1 MSIYDSFRRQIEEY
15 LVAADM
21 TASDFGRLTV
31 GDTGFVLEVRRGR
44 SPRLVTVDRV
54 LTWIQNNPLPK
65 AQPQ

>member
-31 GDTGFVLEVRRGR
+31 GDSGFVLEVRRGR
-44 SPRLVTVDRV
+44 SPRVITVDRV
-54 LTWIQNNPLPK
+54 LAWIESNPVAKDQLR
-65 AQPQ
+65 

>member
-1 MSIYDSFRRQIEEY
+1 MSIYDSFRQQIEEY

-54 LTWIQNNPLPK
+54 LTWIENNPLSRG
-65 AQPQ
+65 QPQ